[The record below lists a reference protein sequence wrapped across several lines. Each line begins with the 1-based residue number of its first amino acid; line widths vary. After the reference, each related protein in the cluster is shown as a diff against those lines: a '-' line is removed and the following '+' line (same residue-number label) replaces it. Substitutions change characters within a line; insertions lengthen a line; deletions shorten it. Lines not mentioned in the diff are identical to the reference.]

1 MLVSHAFTNMR
12 CTSCYHETMR
22 THHKNLVD
30 LSYHTLVSNCI
41 CPPAF
46 TDPSQNLN
54 PRVRSSTP
62 AFSKLLRDSFERENN
77 QRMWCDRCRRYQ
89 LVQSWESVSNV
100 PPVLMINTGLNKQ
113 SGGRQLWSIPGWL
126 PEKIGL
132 SVDKGRLLCVE
143 GEALRASQRNR
154 QSRPLVVYDLVGLV
168 ADVNSGEN
176 QKSHMVS
183 VINGMDGSSLP
194 CKIPH

>member
-1 MLVSHAFTNMR
+1 M
-12 CTSCYHETMR
+12 
-22 THHKNLVD
+22 
-30 LSYHTLVSNCI
+30 
-41 CPPAF
+41 
-46 TDPSQNLN
+46 
-54 PRVRSSTP
+54 
-62 AFSKLLRDSFERENN
+62 
-77 QRMWCDRCRRYQ
+77 
-89 LVQSWESVSNV
+89 SNV

-113 SGGRQLWSIPGWL
+113 SDGRQLWSIPGWL

-132 SVDKGRLLCVE
+132 CIDKGRIFCLE

-183 VINGMDGSSLP
+183 VINGMGRSSLP
-194 CKIPH
+194 CKLAH